1 MVHDDWC
8 ICVLSLLCNELA
20 VEVSNDPARLMWMG
34 DKWTMC
40 QVRMISI
47 DLCMTTMESYH
58 QFADVTSMH
67 EVTRVL
73 YQQLYDGHRRIGR
86 YSR

>member
-20 VEVSNDPARLMWMG
+20 VEVSNDPAHLMWMG

-40 QVRMISI
+40 QVRMTSI
-47 DLCMTTMESYH
+47 DLCMPTIDYWP
-58 QFADVTSMH
+58 V
-67 EVTRVL
+67 
-73 YQQLYDGHRRIGR
+73 YDDYGIIPPIH
-86 YSR
+86 

>member
-20 VEVSNDPARLMWMG
+20 VEVSNDPAHLMWMG
-34 DKWTMC
+34 DNWTMC

-47 DLCMTTMESYH
+47 DLCMPTIDY
-58 QFADVTSMH
+58 
-67 EVTRVL
+67 
-73 YQQLYDGHRRIGR
+73 
-86 YSR
+86 